1 MKYRP
6 KGIENQNFLT
16 MFVPV
21 GIIKKKRKMLILGTP
36 MISPKDGMNP
46 NNVSLGGY
54 IKFGNN
60 FIHPSRNC

>member
-1 MKYRP
+1 MIYRP

-21 GIIKKKRKMLILGTP
+21 GIIKKCKMLILGIP

-46 NNVSLGGY
+46 NNVALGGY